1 MDALRAVLAPY
12 DVLMVSHDVG
22 EQRSDRHR
30 TGIGTKVDQHIARER
45 AG

>member
-1 MDALRAVLAPY
+1 LAPY
-12 DVLMVSHDVG
+12 DILVVSHDVG

-30 TGIGTKVDQHIARER
+30 TRIGTKVDQHIARER

>member
-1 MDALRAVLAPY
+1 MDSLRAVLAPY
-12 DVLMVSHDVG
+12 DVLVVSHNVS

-30 TGIGTKVDQHIARER
+30 TGIGTKVDQHMARER